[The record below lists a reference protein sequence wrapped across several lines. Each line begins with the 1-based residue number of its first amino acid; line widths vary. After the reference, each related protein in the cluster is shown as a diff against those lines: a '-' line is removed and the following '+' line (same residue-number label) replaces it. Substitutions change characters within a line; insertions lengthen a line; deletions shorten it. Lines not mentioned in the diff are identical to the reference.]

1 MGDLLRGLEA
11 GEVTRLILGPATEEG
26 MVGRFA
32 QRVEWETS
40 GRDGYATYRERGGS
54 VSW

>member
-11 GEVTRLILGPATEEG
+11 GEVTRVVLGPATEEG

-40 GRDGYATYRERGGS
+40 GRDGYATYQERGGS